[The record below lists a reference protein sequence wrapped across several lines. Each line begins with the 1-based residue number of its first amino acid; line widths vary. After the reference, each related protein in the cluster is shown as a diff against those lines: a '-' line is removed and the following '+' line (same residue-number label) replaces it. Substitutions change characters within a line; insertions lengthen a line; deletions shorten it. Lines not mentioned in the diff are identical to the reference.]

1 MGVNTTTTSSSNN
14 EEAEM
19 SITAEEIERLM
30 MFDMLRQNFKE
41 ETPAQEERHQP
52 FSDSNIVNSNQNER
66 PLIQTLTQV
75 VAAAA
80 STVSSH
86 AGSTS

>member
-1 MGVNTTTTSSSNN
+1 MGVNTTTTSSNN

-41 ETPAQEERHQP
+41 EAPANEEHSQP

-66 PLIQTLTQV
+66 PLIQTLTLV
-75 VAAAA
+75 GAA
-80 STVSSH
+80 STVSSQ